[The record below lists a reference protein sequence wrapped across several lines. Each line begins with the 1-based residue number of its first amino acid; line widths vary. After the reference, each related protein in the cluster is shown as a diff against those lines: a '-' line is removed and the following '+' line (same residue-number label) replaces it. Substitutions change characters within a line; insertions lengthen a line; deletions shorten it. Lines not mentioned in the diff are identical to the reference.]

1 MELVRHDGS
10 SPTQDTDASKMHRKV
25 HQKCPRSTQHRYARG
40 ANAHGRPGLRPTV
53 PDSPSPTA
61 QSPDTVRRVSRPH
74 SPAPHPCQAQAHRGS
89 PVLPWA
95 LARAPRGP
103 ARPDPRLGPRR
114 LGARRGAGGGVRCA
128 ERAVRRSRIW
138 NYMYP
143 FSMQLVARP
152 PQPCHYTRHILIQ
165 PNLMMPSPHC
175 AF

>member
-1 MELVRHDGS
+1 
-10 SPTQDTDASKMHRKV
+10 MHQKGKSAP
-25 HQKCPRSTQHRYARG
+25 QKCPRSTQHSTHGGPTPTAAPVFAR
-40 ANAHGRPGLRPTV
+40 
-53 PDSPSPTA
+53 PSPTA
-61 QSPDTVRRVSRPH
+61 RVRRRRVLTRSETSLET

-128 ERAVRRSRIW
+128 ESVRIRSRISIW